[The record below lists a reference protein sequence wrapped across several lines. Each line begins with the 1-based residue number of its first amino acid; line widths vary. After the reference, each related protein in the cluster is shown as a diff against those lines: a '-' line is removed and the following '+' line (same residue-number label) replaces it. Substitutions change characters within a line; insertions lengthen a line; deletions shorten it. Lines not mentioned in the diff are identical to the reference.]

1 MYALKSRKHF
11 HLLFA
16 ALLLLIITISVIA
29 SSFVYLIFHRRY
41 HETIT
46 NNLYLTGESIAN
58 TIDNDFFQRTLV
70 LSSDLQTN
78 GVYDP
83 LHTFSITLPGLER
96 SDLLKRLRSAA
107 SANDMYSDVLLYY
120 PDENV
125 IMGHY
130 SGIHT
135 LNLRQNRKTCS
146 RLIDLL
152 QEAESGADIRWS
164 IMADDRFPPATQP
177 SVTLISR
184 MKFWTER
191 QAAPLAVFVLNTAK
205 LREALSAYATDGIIL
220 SLYENTGSLF
230 LCTSDSPA
238 PGILAS
244 LPDDAQLN
252 WSDDSFAHV
261 RFLIGQTG
269 FSLVLSTGLSHYADT
284 TKPMLLFVIM
294 FNLVIFVIGIWISYR
309 LADTFYSPLRQ
320 LTDAVADM
328 YSDAAADLPAVSEQ
342 RLILSA
348 FDAIHKKL
356 MDMGRMFEANLP
368 SMRRMALHDLFAN
381 SQAVHEHT
389 PQVLETARI
398 HLPHA
403 AYCVV
408 ALRIFKPDL
417 DNLDESERRIAP
429 YELIDRLESLSGGS
443 CAVYGYDETEKLL
456 FLLNADEPAMAAALE
471 RVLDALNIYM
481 EEKGMRIC
489 VVHSSPLT
497 DLAEVSY
504 AAQTLEERF
513 SDHFF
518 DEPGA
523 DPALPDVKAL
533 HEKIID
539 AVRQQKWDELQALLD
554 EFVSILSGCLRSDT
568 LMLMR
573 QLGLTL
579 LSHLPEATVLSRTE
593 NEQILNLL
601 LSPQQVLWRIR
612 EYPHAL
618 REGLERIAR
627 KHVKPVCEES
637 ELKEQVRAYLLE
649 HMSEAVSR
657 DDLAAALHFNS
668 SYFSTLF
675 KKQCNVSV
683 SQYIISVKME
693 YAVSQ
698 LLNTLHSVAEISE
711 QIGFSSPQYFIR
723 KFRDQYGLT
732 PLEFRKMQMK
742 G

>member
-1 MYALKSRKHF
+1 LKSRKHF

-70 LSSDLQTN
+70 LSIELQTN
-78 GVYDP
+78 GVYRP
-83 LHTFSITLPGLER
+83 LRSFSCSLPVN
-96 SDLLKRLRSAA
+96 DQDTLLKRLRALTSGNVLYA
-107 SANDMYSDVLLYY
+107 DTLLYY

-125 IMGHY
+125 IIGYH
-130 SGIHT
+130 SGIHS
-135 LNLRQNRKTCS
+135 LNLRQNRKTYVE
-146 RLIDLL
+146 LIALL
-152 QEAESGADIRWS
+152 DEMKKGKDTLWTVMTDE
-164 IMADDRFPPATQP
+164 RFPPATQA
-177 SVTLISR
+177 SAVLINPL
-184 MKFWTER
+184 KLWTER
-191 QAAPLAVFVLNTAK
+191 PDTPLAVFVLNTPK
-205 LREALSAYATDGIIL
+205 LKEALSAYATDGIIL

-230 LCTSDSPA
+230 LCTSSEACFP
-238 PGILAS
+238 
-244 LPDDAQLN
+244 LPDGAQQH
-252 WSDDSFAHV
+252 WSDDSFTHV
-261 RFLIGQTG
+261 RFPIGRTG
-269 FSLVLSTGLSHYADT
+269 FSLVLSTGLSHYADA
-284 TKPMLLFVIM
+284 TKPMLLFVIA
-294 FNLVIFVIGIWISYR
+294 FNAVIFVIGIWISYR

-554 EFVSILSGCLRSDT
+554 EFVSVLSGCLRSDT

-627 KHVKPVCEES
+627 KHVKPVCEET

>member
-70 LSSDLQTN
+70 LSIELQTN
-78 GVYDP
+78 GVYRP
-83 LHTFSITLPGLER
+83 LRSFSCSLPVN
-96 SDLLKRLRSAA
+96 DQDTLLKRLRALTSGNVLYA
-107 SANDMYSDVLLYY
+107 DTLLYY

-125 IMGHY
+125 IIGYH
-130 SGIHT
+130 SGIHS
-135 LNLRQNRKTCS
+135 LNLRQNRKTYVE
-146 RLIDLL
+146 LIALL
-152 QEAESGADIRWS
+152 DEMKKGKDTRWTV
-164 IMADDRFPPATQP
+164 MTDERFPPATQA
-177 SVTLISR
+177 SAVLINPL
-184 MKFWTER
+184 KLWTER
-191 QAAPLAVFVLNTAK
+191 PDTPLAVFVLNTSK
-205 LREALSAYATDGIIL
+205 LKEALSAYATDGIIL

-230 LCTSDSPA
+230 LCTSSEACFP
-238 PGILAS
+238 
-244 LPDDAQLN
+244 LPDGAQQH
-252 WSDDSFAHV
+252 WSDDSFTHV
-261 RFLIGQTG
+261 RFPIGRTG
-269 FSLVLSTGLSHYADT
+269 FSLVLSTGLSHYADA
-284 TKPMLLFVIM
+284 TKPMLLFVIA
-294 FNLVIFVIGIWISYR
+294 FNAVIFVIGIWISYR

-554 EFVSILSGCLRSDT
+554 EFVSVLSGCLRSDT

-627 KHVKPVCEES
+627 KHVKPVCEET

>member
-70 LSSDLQTN
+70 LSIELQTN
-78 GVYDP
+78 GVYRP
-83 LHTFSITLPGLER
+83 LRSFSCSLPVN
-96 SDLLKRLRSAA
+96 DQDTLLKRLRALTSGNVLYA
-107 SANDMYSDVLLYY
+107 DTLLYY

-125 IMGHY
+125 IIGYH
-130 SGIHT
+130 SGIHS
-135 LNLRQNRKTCS
+135 LNLRQNRKTYVE
-146 RLIDLL
+146 LIALL
-152 QEAESGADIRWS
+152 DEMKKGKDTRWTV
-164 IMADDRFPPATQP
+164 MTDERFPPATQA
-177 SVTLISR
+177 SAVLINPL
-184 MKFWTER
+184 KLWTER
-191 QAAPLAVFVLNTAK
+191 PDTPLAVFVLNTSK
-205 LREALSAYATDGIIL
+205 LKEALSAYATDGIIL

-230 LCTSDSPA
+230 LCTSSEACFP
-238 PGILAS
+238 
-244 LPDDAQLN
+244 LPDGAQQH
-252 WSDDSFAHV
+252 WSDDSFTHV
-261 RFLIGQTG
+261 RFPIGRTG
-269 FSLVLSTGLSHYADT
+269 FSLVLSTGLSHYADA
-284 TKPMLLFVIM
+284 TKPMLLFVIA
-294 FNLVIFVIGIWISYR
+294 FNAVIFVIGIWISYR

-554 EFVSILSGCLRSDT
+554 EFVSVLSGCLRSDT

-627 KHVKPVCEES
+627 KHVKPVCEET

-711 QIGFSSPQYFIR
+711 QIGVSSPQYFIR

>member
-1 MYALKSRKHF
+1 MKSRKHF

-70 LSSDLQTN
+70 LSIELQTN
-78 GVYDP
+78 GVYRP
-83 LHTFSITLPGLER
+83 LRSFSCSLPVN
-96 SDLLKRLRSAA
+96 DQDTLLKRLRALTSGNVLYA
-107 SANDMYSDVLLYY
+107 DTLLYY

-125 IMGHY
+125 IIGYH
-130 SGIHT
+130 SGIHS
-135 LNLRQNRKTCS
+135 LNLRQNRKTYVE
-146 RLIDLL
+146 LIALL
-152 QEAESGADIRWS
+152 DEMKKGKDTRWTV
-164 IMADDRFPPATQP
+164 MTDERFPPATQA
-177 SVTLISR
+177 SAVLINPL
-184 MKFWTER
+184 KLWTER
-191 QAAPLAVFVLNTAK
+191 PDTPLAVFVLNTSK
-205 LREALSAYATDGIIL
+205 LKEALSAYATDGIIL

-230 LCTSDSPA
+230 LCTSSEACFP
-238 PGILAS
+238 
-244 LPDDAQLN
+244 LPDGAQQH
-252 WSDDSFAHV
+252 WSDDSFTHV
-261 RFLIGQTG
+261 RFPIGRTG
-269 FSLVLSTGLSHYADT
+269 FSLVLSTGLSHYADA
-284 TKPMLLFVIM
+284 TKPMLLFVIA
-294 FNLVIFVIGIWISYR
+294 FNAVIFVIGIWISYR

-554 EFVSILSGCLRSDT
+554 EFVSVLSGCLRSDT

-627 KHVKPVCEES
+627 KHVKPVCEET

-711 QIGFSSPQYFIR
+711 QIGVSSPQYFIR